1 MPREEAVR
9 CAGNPRLCSK
19 IEPRFQFC
27 SVTSRSGARKARL
40 RWRFRLDFS
49 CNHKSN
55 FCRRKMKPH
64 PNQAW
69 ELEKE
74 KEELWK
80 EVEELQ
86 AYLLPPGPQEG
97 ESPDPGQQV

>member
-1 MPREEAVR
+1 
-9 CAGNPRLCSK
+9 
-19 IEPRFQFC
+19 
-27 SVTSRSGARKARL
+27 
-40 RWRFRLDFS
+40 
-49 CNHKSN
+49 
-55 FCRRKMKPH
+55 MKPH

-86 AYLLPPGPQEG
+86 AYLLPTGPQEG